1 MLLPVIQTL
10 QFHMGQR
17 ETGLVRVEGGKT
29 GRSGWSLVSLKSTG
43 TYVLTGAIQS
53 GMEVMNNAVFW
64 DVTPCTLVEMY
75 IQIFKKNLMPAPL
88 GFHLST
94 LFSSTVKMEADG
106 S

>member
-29 GRSGWSLVSLKSTG
+29 GRSGGSLVSLKSTG

-53 GMEVMNNAVFW
+53 GMKVMNNAVFW
-64 DVTPCTLVEMY
+64 DVTPCNLVEMY
-75 IQIFKKNLMPAPL
+75 IQIFKKNLMPAPSL
-88 GFHLST
+88 LQ
-94 LFSSTVKMEADG
+94 
-106 S
+106 